1 MAVAGK
7 SQVVVNISS
16 RRLLIS
22 NEIPVTIVRGVK
34 DARNV
39 SSVISDWSD
48 HQITE
53 HTDNRVLLISRLVTI
68 DDVLLNVENTQ
79 YLEPILYPGTICR
92 TPVEDMSAAN

>member
-7 SQVVVNISS
+7 SLVVVNVSS

-22 NEIPVTIVRGVK
+22 DEIPVTNVRGVK

-48 HQITE
+48 HQVTE
-53 HTDNRVLLISRLVTI
+53 YTDNLVLLVSGLVTI
-68 DDVLLNVENTQ
+68 NDVLPYVEKHAV
-79 YLEPILYPGTICR
+79 LG
-92 TPVEDMSAAN
+92 ANLLSGDNPLHAS

>member
-7 SQVVVNISS
+7 SLIVVNVSS

-22 NEIPVTIVRGVK
+22 DEIPVTIVRGVK

-53 HTDNRVLLISRLVTI
+53 YTDNLVLLVSGLVTI
-68 DDVLLNVENTQ
+68 NDVLPYVENTQ
-79 YLEPILYPGTICR
+79 YLEPILYPGTICC